1 MRKIFLK
8 VILLQFTLLYSDTTI
23 VAFDAVH
30 QFFGSLGNNRTV
42 IDTIQFPDSNA
53 GYSDITMHLN
63 LECPTGGCDP
73 WDRKAK
79 ISVQHLNEWFEIGR
93 YVTPYGVECGWSIDV
108 TDYRSILEGT
118 VNLRS
123 YIDTWVQPGW
133 LVTIEF
139 EFISG
144 IPEHSFTT
152 LRNIW
157 NYDYMVYGDTTNPV
171 NISTVTEYIPEDA
184 QDAYLRMF
192 TTGHGQGNT
201 DNAAEFSY
209 KLHDIFMNGELTYT
223 HDYWRDDC
231 EYNDCS
237 PQNGTWQYDRAGFC
251 PGDKVTPQDFN
262 ILDYSHGDTLKL
274 DYIIEDYFNEC
285 SPNNPSC
292 VNGQAGC
299 TDCNYN
305 NTGHTEPFY
314 FIGSQLIIHT
324 ESFHSNA
331 DTYFVITG
339 QDSSTGAL
347 EIHLENYI
355 PVYGLQ
361 FRLGLGGLQGLEISE
376 LNFQNGTGGRA
387 EESGWTVAVN
397 DSGLVIGL
405 AQGTG
410 DQIPAGE
417 GLLTQIPWNFGDFP
431 QLAGYLSIED
441 IEVSGYFGTELS
453 HEAGDPYI
461 IETELSMGGNQTLP
475 DKHALHA
482 AFPNP
487 FNPVVKIPFQVGKQE
502 TIYLTVFN
510 LNGIAVESLIHN
522 RIMQTG
528 QYQMEWDAGQYASGM
543 YLYMIQAG
551 KFTQTKKML
560 LLK

>member
-1 MRKIFLK
+1 MKKTFIII
-8 VILLQFTLLYSDTTI
+8 ILLQITLLYSDTTI
-23 VAFDAVH
+23 VAFDVVH
-30 QFFGSLGNNRTV
+30 QYFGNMGNNRTV
-42 IDTIQFPDSNA
+42 IDTIQFPDSNDE
-53 GYSDITMHLN
+53 YSDITMHLS

-171 NISTVTEYIPEDA
+171 NISTVTEYIPGDA

-223 HDYWRDDC
+223 HDFWRDDC

-251 PGDKVTPQDFN
+251 PGDKVTPQDFS

-299 TDCNYN
+299 PDCNYN

-331 DTYFVITG
+331 DAYFVITG

-361 FRLGLGGLQGLEISE
+361 FRLGLGGLQGVVLSE

-410 DQIPAGE
+410 DRIPAGE
-417 GLLTQIPWNFGDFP
+417 GLLTQIPWNGGDFP

-453 HEAGDPYI
+453 YEAGDPYI
-461 IETELSMGGNQTLP
+461 IETELSMGGTQTLP

-487 FNPVVKIPFQVGKQE
+487 FNPVVKISFQVGKQE
-502 TIYLTVFN
+502 TVYLTVFN

-528 QYQMEWDAGQYASGM
+528 QYQIEWDAGQYASGM

-551 KFTQTKKML
+551 KFTQTKKMV